1 MHGSAVLS
9 NVQNGQIDIFGAHIL
24 LVDDDQM
31 HNEILENSL
40 SEFERISMCNN
51 GSDAIEFC
59 RKQQPDLVV
68 LDVLMPG
75 LDGHEACKVIKTLPN
90 MESCPIIF
98 STFLNTIEDE
108 VSCWEAGGSDFVG
121 KPVIPLTLKRRIFA
135 HLQVKLRADQDR
147 ALSNQDPLTGLFN
160 RRFFD
165 DYYARQYSL
174 AKRMGSDLSVI
185 VFDIDYFKQFND
197 TYGHAE
203 GDKCLKQ
210 VANSIGKFANR
221 PTDAA
226 VRFGGEEFVLVLP
239 NTNLA
244 GAKHLVAG
252 IFKDIDALNIEHSS
266 SELGRVSVSAGIATL
281 ANYAQET
288 DLFIEADKNLYCA
301 KNQGRARYC
310 C

>member
-1 MHGSAVLS
+1 
-9 NVQNGQIDIFGAHIL
+9 
-24 LVDDDQM
+24 
-31 HNEILENSL
+31 
-40 SEFERISMCNN
+40 
-51 GSDAIEFC
+51 
-59 RKQQPDLVV
+59 
-68 LDVLMPG
+68 
-75 LDGHEACKVIKTLPN
+75 

-174 AKRMGSDLSVI
+174 AKRMGSDLTVI